1 MIIILKLLGGTDMSK
16 LIRNEK
22 GQAALE
28 LAIILPVILLIIMFI
43 IYIGIFAFSKS
54 VVLIAA
60 HEGGREGLQIWNVS
74 DISQNEKE
82 QRMRDGIMRTLA
94 ALPGGDNSDTNVTD
108 DLNGKITIQVTY
120 HFSLNLPFLREITG
134 YNDVPVRLEVSYR
147 YIRE

>member
-1 MIIILKLLGGTDMSK
+1 LLKLYQ
-16 LIRNEK
+16 NQK

-28 LAIILPVILLIIMFI
+28 LAIILPILLLIIMFI

-74 DISQNEKE
+74 SINQEEKE
-82 QRMRDGIMRTLA
+82 QRMQSAVLRTLT
-94 ALPGGDNSDTNVTD
+94 ALPGGDGSEVIVD
-108 DLNGKITIQVTY
+108 DDENGKITIQVTY
-120 HFSLNLPFLREITG
+120 YFSLNLPFLEEITG
-134 YNDVPVRLEVSYR
+134 YDDVPVRSEVSYR

>member
-1 MIIILKLLGGTDMSK
+1 MLKLYQ
-16 LIRNEK
+16 NQK

-28 LAIILPVILLIIMFI
+28 LAIILPILLLIIMFI

-74 DISQNEKE
+74 SINQEEKE
-82 QRMRDGIMRTLA
+82 QRMQSAVLRTLT
-94 ALPGGDNSDTNVTD
+94 ALPGGDGSEVIVD
-108 DLNGKITIQVTY
+108 DDENGKITIQVTY
-120 HFSLNLPFLREITG
+120 YFSLNLPFLEEITG
-134 YNDVPVRLEVSYR
+134 YDDVPVRSEVSYR

>member
-1 MIIILKLLGGTDMSK
+1 MLKLLK
-16 LIRNEK
+16 LYQNQK

-28 LAIILPVILLIIMFI
+28 LAIILPILLLIIMFI

-74 DISQNEKE
+74 SINQEEKE
-82 QRMRDGIMRTLA
+82 QRMQSAVLRTLT
-94 ALPGGDNSDTNVTD
+94 ALPGGDGSEVIVD
-108 DLNGKITIQVTY
+108 DDENGKITIQVTY
-120 HFSLNLPFLREITG
+120 YFSLNLPFLEEITG
-134 YNDVPVRLEVSYR
+134 YDDVPVRSEVSYR